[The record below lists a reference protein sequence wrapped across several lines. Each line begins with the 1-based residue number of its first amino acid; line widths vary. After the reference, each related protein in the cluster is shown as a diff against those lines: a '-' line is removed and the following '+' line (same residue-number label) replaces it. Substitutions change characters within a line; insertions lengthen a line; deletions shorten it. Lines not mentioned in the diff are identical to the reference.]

1 MICVIFL
8 KIVLKNTIQIKNIR
22 ILIVFD
28 DVMADMFNNKKIN
41 AIVTK
46 LFIRGIKLNVPLVLF
61 TQSYFAALKN
71 IRLNSTLYF
80 ILKIPNKQE
89 LQQISSNTSSD
100 IDFKEFLSLYRKR
113 TAKRYSFLLLM
124 LLLHLIIHHVLESIF
139 LKECKKYS

>member
-46 LFIRGIKLNVPLVLF
+46 LFIRGIKLNVPLALF

>member
-1 MICVIFL
+1 
-8 KIVLKNTIQIKNIR
+8 
-22 ILIVFD
+22 
-28 DVMADMFNNKKIN
+28 MADMFNNKKIN

-46 LFIRGIKLNVPLVLF
+46 LFIRGIKLNIPLALF
-61 TQSYFAALKN
+61 TQSYFVALKN

-100 IDFKEFLSLYRKR
+100 IDFKEFLSIYRKR
-113 TAKRYSFLLLM
+113 TAKRYSLLLLM

>member
-28 DVMADMFNNKKIN
+28 GVMADMFNNKKIN

-46 LFIRGIKLNVPLVLF
+46 LFIRGIKLNIPLALF
-61 TQSYFAALKN
+61 TQPYFAALKN
-71 IRLNSTLYF
+71 IGLNSTLYF

-89 LQQISSNTSSD
+89 FNKFHPTLHQIMILKNFSVFTENALQNHIP
-100 IDFKEFLSLYRKR
+100 FCY
-113 TAKRYSFLLLM
+113 
-124 LLLHLIIHHVLESIF
+124 
-139 LKECKKYS
+139 